1 MEFVGMKFLGIDY
14 GTKRVGI
21 AISDE
26 DGMIAFPK
34 VVLPYSSRVLE
45 ELLDMCIR
53 ESVGGVVIGES
64 KNLAGAD
71 NPLMKDIDRFVSN
84 WRRES
89 KLPVFLEPEYMT
101 SHQAHRVQGKH
112 ALLDASAAALILQSF
127 LDKRNNNSIK
137 VGP

>member
-1 MEFVGMKFLGIDY
+1 MKFLGIDY

-26 DGMIAFPK
+26 EGKIAFPK
-34 VVLPYSSRVLE
+34 VVLPYSSRLIE

-53 ESVGGVVIGES
+53 ESVGGIVVGES
-64 KNLAGAD
+64 KNLAGVD
-71 NPLMKDIDRFVSN
+71 NPLMKDIDRFVSK

-89 KLPVFLEPEYMT
+89 KIPLFLEPEYMT

-127 LDKRNNNSIK
+127 LDKTNNKIIK
-137 VGP
+137 ATP